1 MTVRERIASYEWFLT
16 FLARTLNAADEQMTK
31 AVDYI
36 EIAAASDEVMA
47 LKRVL
52 HDLGVYGKV
61 VDRAAVMRYT
71 ALRNAEPVGV
81 TPVDPAG
88 SVATLEAAS

>member
-16 FLARTLNAADEQMTK
+16 FLARTLNAANEQMAK
-31 AVDYI
+31 AVHLD

-61 VDRAAVMRYT
+61 TDRAAVMRFT

-88 SVATLEAAS
+88 SVATEAVA

>member
-31 AVDYI
+31 AAHLD

-61 VDRAAVMRYT
+61 ADRAAVMRYT
-71 ALRNAEPVGV
+71 ALRNAEVEGESPRPSASV
-81 TPVDPAG
+81 TSEQA
-88 SVATLEAAS
+88 VA